1 MDIGDYMQLKKGMEF
16 ELQTFDL
23 EDVERLSEPIFEACL
38 SYVNSHLTSKELEK
52 IDVKYQVGFFDDDRV
67 SAYADKKEGG
77 YIVKINMATWF
88 IIYSFCH
95 CIIMQPI
102 VCDALS
108 FKNEMSQESKMRY
121 ANILTTMMMKILFY
135 HELGHIFNGH
145 IDYIKNK
152 ESEYI
157 KNNPDYSCKNENAF
171 SYEGR
176 KARPFVSTEMWQ
188 ALEWNADD
196 FAASRMVGQY
206 TFDENIQ
213 YLGLFGK
220 EHSLLFLVVAY
231 VSLFTLMEMGIKVL
245 KPEEYKDKEHL
256 PKRIRLNKS
265 IESMF
270 AAYKEFNSLEIS
282 LEASDVEENYVPCI
296 ENWTEAF
303 MRTYFKDYDVL
314 NLKTDMNI
322 DELDEQHMHY
332 YNRVDN
338 FYARNLI
345 QELAPYTYCEVQDAK
360 TTAKGNLLNLISNIT
375 DKDINEIEIEYIIRK
390 SK

>member
-213 YLGLFGK
+213 HLGLFGK
-220 EHSLLFLVVAY
+220 EHGLFFLLVAY
-231 VSLFTLMEMGIKVL
+231 VSLFTLMEMGVKVL

-270 AAYKEFNSLEIS
+270 AAYKELNSLEIS
-282 LEASDVEENYVPCI
+282 LDASDVEEKYVPCI
-296 ENWTEAF
+296 ESWTEAF

-322 DELDEQHMHY
+322 NELDEQHMHY

-375 DKDINEIEIEYIIRK
+375 DKDINEIEIEYVIRK

>member
-1 MDIGDYMQLKKGMEF
+1 MEF

-213 YLGLFGK
+213 HLGLFGK
-220 EHSLLFLVVAY
+220 EHGLFFLLVAY
-231 VSLFTLMEMGIKVL
+231 VSLFTLMEMGVKVL

-270 AAYKEFNSLEIS
+270 AAYKELNSLEIS
-282 LEASDVEENYVPCI
+282 LDASDVEEKYVPCI
-296 ENWTEAF
+296 ESWTEAF

-375 DKDINEIEIEYIIRK
+375 DKDINEIEIEYVIRK

>member
-108 FKNEMSQESKMRY
+108 FKNEMSQESKMRH

-213 YLGLFGK
+213 HLGLFGK
-220 EHSLLFLVVAY
+220 EHGLFFLLVAY
-231 VSLFTLMEMGIKVL
+231 VSLFTLMEMGVKVL

-270 AAYKEFNSLEIS
+270 AAYKELNSLEIS
-282 LEASDVEENYVPCI
+282 LDASDVEEKYVPCI
-296 ENWTEAF
+296 ESWTEAF

-375 DKDINEIEIEYIIRK
+375 DKDINEIEIEYVIRK

>member
-1 MDIGDYMQLKKGMEF
+1 MQLKKGMEF

-38 SYVNSHLTSKELEK
+38 SYVNSNLKNKKLEK
-52 IDVKYQVGFFDDDRV
+52 IDVKYKVGFFDDDRV
-67 SAYADKKEGG
+67 SAYADKKEEG
-77 YIVKINMATWF
+77 YIVKINTATWF

-95 CIIMQPI
+95 CIIMQQV

-108 FKNEMSQESKMRY
+108 FKNEMSQENKMKY
-121 ANILTTMMMKILFY
+121 AEILTIMMMKILFY

-145 IDYIKNK
+145 IDYIKDK
-152 ESEYI
+152 EAEYI
-157 KNNPDYSCKNENAF
+157 KNNPKYSSKDENAF

-213 YLGLFGK
+213 HLGLFGK
-220 EHSLLFLVVAY
+220 EHGLFFLLVAY
-231 VSLFTLMEMGIKVL
+231 VSLFTLMEMGVKVL

-270 AAYKEFNSLEIS
+270 AAYKELNSLEIS
-282 LEASDVEENYVPCI
+282 LDASDVEEKYVPCI
-296 ENWTEAF
+296 ESWTEAF

-322 DELDEQHMHY
+322 DELDEQHMRY
-332 YNRVDN
+332 YNRIDN
-338 FYARNLI
+338 FYALNLI
-345 QELAPYTYCEVQDAK
+345 KELAPYTYCEVQDVK
-360 TTAKGNLLNLISNIT
+360 TTIKGGLLKLISKII
-375 DKDINEIEIEYIIRK
+375 DEDINEMKIEYVIRK
-390 SK
+390 

>member
-213 YLGLFGK
+213 HLGLFGK
-220 EHSLLFLVVAY
+220 EHGLFFLLVAY
-231 VSLFTLMEMGIKVL
+231 VSLFTLMEMGVKVL

-270 AAYKEFNSLEIS
+270 ASYKELNSLEIS
-282 LEASDVEENYVPCI
+282 LDASDVEEKYVPCI
-296 ENWTEAF
+296 ESWTEAF

-375 DKDINEIEIEYIIRK
+375 DKDINEIEIEYVIRK

>member
-1 MDIGDYMQLKKGMEF
+1 
-16 ELQTFDL
+16 
-23 EDVERLSEPIFEACL
+23 
-38 SYVNSHLTSKELEK
+38 
-52 IDVKYQVGFFDDDRV
+52 
-67 SAYADKKEGG
+67 
-77 YIVKINMATWF
+77 
-88 IIYSFCH
+88 
-95 CIIMQPI
+95 
-102 VCDALS
+102 
-108 FKNEMSQESKMRY
+108 
-121 ANILTTMMMKILFY
+121 MKILFY

-213 YLGLFGK
+213 HLGLFGK
-220 EHSLLFLVVAY
+220 EHGLFFLLVAY
-231 VSLFTLMEMGIKVL
+231 VSLFTLMEMGVKVL

-270 AAYKEFNSLEIS
+270 AAYKELNSLEIS
-282 LEASDVEENYVPCI
+282 LDASDVEEKYVPCI
-296 ENWTEAF
+296 ESWTEAF

-375 DKDINEIEIEYIIRK
+375 DKDINEIEIEYVIRK

>member
-38 SYVNSHLTSKELEK
+38 SYVKSHLTSKELEK

-213 YLGLFGK
+213 HLGLFGK
-220 EHSLLFLVVAY
+220 EHGLFFLLVAY
-231 VSLFTLMEMGIKVL
+231 VSLFTLMEMGVKVL

-270 AAYKEFNSLEIS
+270 AAYKELNSLEIS
-282 LEASDVEENYVPCI
+282 LDASDVEEKYVPCI
-296 ENWTEAF
+296 ESWTEAF

-375 DKDINEIEIEYIIRK
+375 DKDINEIEIEYVIRK

>member
-1 MDIGDYMQLKKGMEF
+1 
-16 ELQTFDL
+16 
-23 EDVERLSEPIFEACL
+23 
-38 SYVNSHLTSKELEK
+38 
-52 IDVKYQVGFFDDDRV
+52 
-67 SAYADKKEGG
+67 
-77 YIVKINMATWF
+77 MATWF

-213 YLGLFGK
+213 HLGLFGK
-220 EHSLLFLVVAY
+220 EHGLFFLLVAY
-231 VSLFTLMEMGIKVL
+231 VSLFTLMEMGVKVL

-270 AAYKEFNSLEIS
+270 AAYKELNSLEIS
-282 LEASDVEENYVPCI
+282 LDASDVEEKYVPCI
-296 ENWTEAF
+296 ESWTEAF

-375 DKDINEIEIEYIIRK
+375 DKDINEIEIEYVIRK